1 MQSSVCTRLR
11 RCQEAY
17 GIGRTTYTAAVV
29 MDLSDLREQVC
40 TANRELVKA
49 GLVTLAF
56 GNASAVDR
64 DDQVMVIKP
73 SGVPYEQLTPAA
85 MVVVSLTDGRVL
97 DGALRPSSDT
107 PTHLLLYRHF
117 PSIGGVVHTHSPFA
131 SAWAQAGRAIPCLGT
146 THADHF
152 RGAVPV
158 TRQLSAEEIAGEYE
172 AATGL
177 VVVEALAATG
187 LDPLQMPAVL
197 VASHGPF
204 AWGRSAMDAVVNA
217 VALEAVAAMAQRTLA
232 LEPNAP
238 AISDALLRRHFDR
251 KHGPGAYY
259 GQPGGRHGS

>member
-1 MQSSVCTRLR
+1 MELP
-11 RCQEAY
+11 
-17 GIGRTTYTAAVV
+17 
-29 MDLSDLREQVC
+29 DLREQVC
-40 TANRELVKA
+40 AANRELVAA

-64 DDQVMVIKP
+64 AADAMVIKP
-73 SGVPYEQLTPAA
+73 SGVAYERLTPAD
-85 MVVVSLTDGRVL
+85 MVIVSLATGRVL

-107 PTHLLLYRHF
+107 PTHLTLYRQF
-117 PSIGGVVHTHSPFA
+117 AMIGGVVHTHSDFA
-131 SAWAQAGRAIPCLGT
+131 VAWAQAGRAIPCFGT

-152 RGAVPV
+152 RGSVPV
-158 TRQLSAEEIAGEYE
+158 TRQLTAAEIGGEYE

-204 AWGRSAMDAVVNA
+204 TWGRSAMDAVINA
-217 VALEAVAAMAQRTLA
+217 VALEAIAAMAQRTLT
-232 LEPNAP
+232 LEPRAQ
-238 AISDALLRRHFDR
+238 AVSEQLLARHFDR

-259 GQPGGRHGS
+259 GQPDDQH